1 MEDPALPSVPAE
13 NFNPFSR
20 TESQVVG
27 GAGTSFSNTAS
38 SSKSVERK
46 EKNNSVTMDSSEGDH
61 DDEDGFELVM
71 NKKRKKSQ
79 PKKFEKSLR
88 SNLKPSRKALPR
100 ALRPKIN
107 LAKDKLLNL
116 TIVQNGEVVKVPID
130 QRSTQ
135 EINKI
140 LNPVGDWEDVSLT
153 EPPDENADEN

>member
-1 MEDPALPSVPAE
+1 M
-13 NFNPFSR
+13 
-20 TESQVVG
+20 
-27 GAGTSFSNTAS
+27 
-38 SSKSVERK
+38 
-46 EKNNSVTMDSSEGDH
+46 
-61 DDEDGFELVM
+61 
-71 NKKRKKSQ
+71 
-79 PKKFEKSLR
+79 
-88 SNLKPSRKALPR
+88 KPSKKALPR

-153 EPPDENADEN
+153 EPPDENADENLNILFHF